1 MIGFG
6 KVVIVLVGPT
16 MTQLRKAIRDED
28 FYPTY
33 VEVSFSNVC
42 NFKCG
47 YCGQAFSSK
56 WGDEIRE
63 HGAYTF
69 NPTNWKYNQLDE
81 YSKTD
86 SEREENPT

>member
-1 MIGFG
+1 
-6 KVVIVLVGPT
+6 
-16 MTQLRKAIRDED
+16 MTQLRINRDED
-28 FYPTY
+28 FYLTY

-47 YCGQAFSSK
+47 YCGPLSSK

-69 NPTNWKYNQLDE
+69 ESTNWKYN
-81 YSKTD
+81 
-86 SEREENPT
+86 PTR